1 MTHRTSCLL
10 VIGLL
15 LLGSAPLPA
24 CAFVPPPMYSA
35 EAIEAWVVD
44 EQTGHP
50 LEGVVV
56 VAHWALRGGVFS
68 KNTIGQLMI
77 LETVTDAK
85 GRFAFPAWGP
95 KVRPVTG
102 FLHNRDPAI
111 LLFKSGYHPQG
122 LENDATEK
130 VNTSAVRRSEW
141 NGKTIKFK
149 KFEGSLQEYAD
160 RLRFFNTDVEALVE
174 YGENCEWKQ
183 VPRMLLALDQ
193 QRKLFDEKKVRY
205 TLPSIE
211 DLPDQDKCGSA
222 GEFFRSYQP

>member
-1 MTHRTSCLL
+1 MKHRTSFLL
-10 VIGLL
+10 FIGLL
-15 LLGSAPLPA
+15 LLGSAPLQA

-50 LEGVVV
+50 LDGVVV

-95 KVRPVTG
+95 KLRPVTG

-111 LLFKSGYHPQG
+111 LLFKTGYHPRG
-122 LENDATEK
+122 LENDATEQ

-149 KFEGSLQEYAD
+149 KFEGSLAEYAR
-160 RLRFFNTDVEALVE
+160 RLIFFDTDL
-174 YGENCEWKQ
+174 GFIQHGRNCEWKEI
-183 VPRMLLALDQ
+183 PRLLMALDQ
-193 QRKLFDEKKVRY
+193 QEKSFRDQKVAY
-205 TLPSIE
+205 SLLSI
-211 DLPDQDKCGSA
+211 DYLPDQDKCGSA
-222 GEFFRSYQP
+222 REYFRSYRP